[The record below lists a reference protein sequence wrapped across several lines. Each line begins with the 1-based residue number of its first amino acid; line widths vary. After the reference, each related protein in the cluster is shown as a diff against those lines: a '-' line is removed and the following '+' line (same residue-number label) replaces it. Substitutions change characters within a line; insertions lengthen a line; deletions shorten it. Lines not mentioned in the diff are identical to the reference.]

1 MLKLNTARLV
11 SLATPDSNITHIQQS
26 DPRLFNAIKNLSLA
40 TQQIINNNF
49 PAAPIA
55 VNEGSIIVPGIIAV
69 ASNVLSH
76 NHTIVLP
83 TDPTGNWV
91 CSSITLVGVTST
103 LVVAPASA
111 SLIMDITVSQIHG
124 TTPYK
129 TIFQLGGS
137 PTVPIGIFTTH
148 NVMFAINTL
157 YDGDVC
163 QVPCRQAD
171 AVASGLEMR
180 VMGYYNWVN
189 QTEKQ
194 P

>member
-40 TQQIINNNF
+40 TQQVINNNF

-103 LVVAPASA
+103 LVVAPATSD
-111 SLIMDITVSQIHG
+111 LIMDITVSQIHN

-129 TIFQLGGS
+129 TLFQIS
-137 PTVPIGIFTTH
+137 STPTIPIGFFTAH
-148 NVMFAINTL
+148 NVKFAINTL
-157 YDGDVC
+157 YAGDVC
-163 QVPCRQAD
+163 QVPCLQAD
-171 AVASGLEMR
+171 GTAAGLEMR
-180 VMGYYNWVN
+180 VLGYYNWVN
-189 QTEKQ
+189 QT
-194 P
+194 